1 METRIAAFWI
11 VVGSMMLLL
20 RVLSTNPIL
29 RAAFTWFVPKQLSNE
44 KWSTYQFRMA
54 AYSSSWL
61 IQFLFLFSVLWL
73 VSRLWPAAVESKWW
87 PVFLLGLPLGIGTSA
102 LAAIGY
108 VIKGVKARY
117 SGRDNT
123 IDDWK
128 GLASNDDDLTPL
140 QSPLYAGDTGTG
152 DLLLSQL
159 LAGKDVIEAF
169 GQCENCVVVDWRDGL
184 PEILEELTPHL
195 PNGYLRVEQVGD
207 MEYSLQAGD
216 RAPRTLVPPSKTE
229 DLLVELNRVLLPDFE
244 LRQFTPCDGDGYS
257 LYLAPPS
264 VWNSIEH
271 SHPKEVARF
280 FLSVERLAAYWRKGF
295 FSRVF
300 SKR

>member
-1 METRIAAFWI
+1 
-11 VVGSMMLLL
+11 
-20 RVLSTNPIL
+20 
-29 RAAFTWFVPKQLSNE
+29 
-44 KWSTYQFRMA
+44 
-54 AYSSSWL
+54 
-61 IQFLFLFSVLWL
+61 
-73 VSRLWPAAVESKWW
+73 
-87 PVFLLGLPLGIGTSA
+87 VFLLGLPLGIGTSA

-108 VIKGVKARY
+108 VIKGVRARY

-123 IDDWK
+123 IDDCK
-128 GLASNDDDLTPL
+128 SLDSNDDDLTPL
-140 QSPLYAGDTGTG
+140 QPTLYAGDTEPR
-152 DLLLSQL
+152 DRLLSQL
-159 LAGKDVIEAF
+159 LAGKDVVEAF

-195 PNGYLRVEQVGD
+195 PNGYLRLQRVGD
-207 MEYSLQAGD
+207 TEYSLQAGN

-257 LYLAPPS
+257 LYLAPTS
-264 VWNSIEH
+264 MWNSIER
-271 SHPKEVARF
+271 SHPKEVARY

-295 FSRVF
+295 LGRVF